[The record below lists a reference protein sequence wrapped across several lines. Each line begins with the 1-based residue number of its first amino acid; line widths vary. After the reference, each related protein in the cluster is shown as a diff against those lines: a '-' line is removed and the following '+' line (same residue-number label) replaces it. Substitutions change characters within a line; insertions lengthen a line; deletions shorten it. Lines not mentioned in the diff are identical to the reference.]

1 MVELLN
7 HVVSEDQEHRQ
18 SVFQNSSGFYV
29 QKRHKSGDELCLSV
43 CQVQKIMTDKHT
55 THTHTYTC
63 SHTRTA
69 HISDNQ
75 STKQINGQKKTTFKC
90 SEGERLV
97 PLEFGAL
104 VCEI

>member
-18 SVFQNSSGFYV
+18 SVFQNSSEFYV

-55 THTHTYTC
+55 THTHTHVLTLEL
-63 SHTRTA
+63 HTLVTIKVQNR
-69 HISDNQ
+69 SV
-75 STKQINGQKKTTFKC
+75 GKKKN
-90 SEGERLV
+90 
-97 PLEFGAL
+97 
-104 VCEI
+104 IQM